1 MTSRDALDRCRY
13 DGSDRGHYESW
24 FQRANH
30 PSRPLAFWI
39 RYTIFSPAHRPN
51 DAVGE
56 LWAIVFDGER
66 SEITAVKQVHPLS
79 DCEFSDAGLQARIG
93 QATLDRTQLQG
104 EAEQDGREVRWSLR
118 YAGDQPPVLLL
129 PRPLYDTPLPRAK
142 ALVGTPLA
150 RYDGELHVGERRIEV
165 DGWIGSQNHNWGRQ
179 HTDHYAWGQVAGFDD
194 DPDAF
199 LELSTAR
206 LRLGPLWTPFM
217 TPMVLRCDGRSHELN
232 GLGRALRAHGRF
244 STSPFE
250 WSFATRGPGVRIE
263 GRMSAPARD
272 VVALRYDDPPGGHKI
287 CLNTKLARCVVLVEV
302 DGAPPRRLSTERRA
316 AFEILTDPPVAGMEP
331 VA

>member
-1 MTSRDALDRCRY
+1 MSLRDDLNRCRY

-39 RYTIFSPAHRPN
+39 RYTIFSPAGRPA

-66 SEITAVKQVHPLS
+66 SRVVAVKQVHPLAQ
-79 DCEFSDAGLQARIG
+79 CELSREGLGVRIAESTLDQAGLQG
-93 QATLDRTQLQG
+93 QAGHAGHD
-104 EAEQDGREVRWSLR
+104 VRWSLR
-118 YAGDQPPVLLL
+118 YEGEAPPVLLL
-129 PRPLYDTPLPRAK
+129 PAKLYDAALPKAK

-150 RYDGELHVGERRIEV
+150 RYTGQLVVDGEALPI
-165 DGWIGSQNHNWGRQ
+165 DGWVGSQNHNWGRQ

-194 DPDAF
+194 DPEAF

-206 LRLGPLWTPFM
+206 IKVGPLWTPFL
-217 TPMVLRCDGRSHELN
+217 TPLVLRLDGREHALTRV
-232 GLGRALRAHGRF
+232 GQALRAHGRF
-244 STSPFE
+244 RPFQ
-250 WSFATRGPGVRIE
+250 WRFSSHGPDVRIE
-263 GRMSAPARD
+263 GMITAAARD
-272 VVALRYDDPPGGHKI
+272 VVALRYDNPPGGHKI
-287 CLNTKLARCVVLVEV
+287 CLNTKLAACEILVERP
-302 DGAPPRRLSTERRA
+302 GQPPRRLETEHRA
-316 AFEILTDPPVAGMEP
+316 AFEILADDAPAGMEP